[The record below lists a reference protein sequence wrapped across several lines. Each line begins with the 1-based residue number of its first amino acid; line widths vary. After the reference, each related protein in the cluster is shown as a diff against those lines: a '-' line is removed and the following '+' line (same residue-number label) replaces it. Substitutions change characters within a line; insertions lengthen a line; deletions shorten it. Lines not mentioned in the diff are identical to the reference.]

1 MATTKIQ
8 MTTSCQLV
16 VADAKNFIVDNQSS
30 YDVEVTFAS
39 SAPATNAPF
48 HVLKSGEGLIR
59 LGVSGA
65 LYARDNDPSGAA
77 FLVVSAED

>member
-8 MTTSCQLV
+8 MTTSWQLV

-39 SAPATNAPF
+39 SAPATDAPR
-48 HVLKSGEGLIR
+48 HVLKSSEGLMR
-59 LGVSGA
+59 FGVSGA
-65 LYARDNDPSGAA
+65 LYARATNTQAY
-77 FLVVSAED
+77 LVVSAE